1 MMKKILW
8 NLAIAFMLLISVRLS
23 GYAAE
28 VQVFAAASLTDV
40 LNEIGNDYQKQT
52 GDHPVFNFAASN
64 VLQRQIQEGA
74 PADIFFSADVAKMD
88 SLEKIKLIIP
98 GTRKILLCNKLV
110 IVVPE
115 DSKLT
120 LSSAADLTKV
130 KGYIAIGEPRCV
142 PVGIYTKE
150 YLKSIG
156 IWSKI
161 IDRLAPT
168 ENVRAAL
175 SVVES
180 GNADAGIV
188 YKTDAQ
194 ISKKV
199 KIAYEVPLQEGPRIC
214 YPVAILADAK
224 ELEAAKKFLSY
235 LESESGIAYFKKYGF
250 LIQQ

>member
-1 MMKKILW
+1 MKKIFW
-8 NLAIAFMLLISVRLS
+8 NLAISFMLLISVRLS

-88 SLEKIKLIIP
+88 SLEKNKLIVVA
-98 GTRKILLCNKLV
+98 TRKVLLCNKLA
-110 IVVPE
+110 IVVPS

-120 LSSAADLTKV
+120 FSSAVDLTKV
-130 KGYIAIGEPRCV
+130 KGYIAIGEPRSV

-150 YLKSIG
+150 YLKKIG
-156 IWSKI
+156 IWSRV
-161 IDRLAPT
+161 IDQLAPT

-175 SVVES
+175 AVVES

-188 YKTDAQ
+188 YKTDAE
-194 ISKKV
+194 ISNKV
-199 KIAYEVPLQEGPRIC
+199 RIAYEVPLQEGPKIC
-214 YPVAILADAK
+214 YPAAIVARAK
-224 ELEAAKKFLSY
+224 NPEAAKRFLAY
-235 LESESGIAYFKKYGF
+235 LESASGSAYFKKYGF
-250 LIQQ
+250 LVQE